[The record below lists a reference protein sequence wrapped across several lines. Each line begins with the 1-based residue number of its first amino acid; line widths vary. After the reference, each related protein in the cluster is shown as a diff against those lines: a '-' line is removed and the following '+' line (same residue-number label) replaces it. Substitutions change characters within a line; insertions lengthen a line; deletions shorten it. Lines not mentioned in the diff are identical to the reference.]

1 MLFLGLISPI
11 SLGLKTFMF
20 PWVLG
25 VHAGSYHLL
34 SILSTL
40 NLEMSGREG

>member
-34 SILSTL
+34 SKHPESRNVGL
-40 NLEMSGREG
+40 